1 MKKIILFLCL
11 FLALGVSNSMAQL
24 YHSFG
29 ANISILSWNE
39 SQSSSNRSTL
49 MQTSFT
55 YFPRLN
61 ILERDNSSVSVGVP
75 LSLGIGIA
83 SDVYGDA
90 GVVFAFDIPV
100 VLDYNFGLRSNM
112 DNENNFGGYLGAG
125 FGYNRVSISK
135 SSYSDFNGSSFGPL
149 FRGGVRIGS
158 SNENWGDHGIT
169 VGIYYKIGLEKSKMT
184 GFGFNVL
191 YDL

>member
-1 MKKIILFLCL
+1 MKKSILLVCL
-11 FLALGVSNSMAQL
+11 ILALGVSNSMAQL

-83 SDVYGDA
+83 SEAYGDA

-125 FGYNRVSISK
+125 FGYNRVSISE
-135 SSYSDFNGSSFGPL
+135 SSYSDFNGSSYGPL

-158 SNENWGDHGIT
+158 SNENWGGHGIT
-169 VGIYYKIGLEKSKMT
+169 VGVYYKIGLEKSKMT